1 MNLPNRLTLLRIA
14 LIPLCVLFIILN
26 LNILSGVVF
35 IIASLTDFLDGH
47 IARRDNIVTNFGK
60 FADPVA
66 DKILVLAVMI
76 ALIPSGAYPWWAACI
91 VAAREL
97 SVDGLRL
104 VAVEQ
109 GLVIPAGKLG
119 KIKTSFQFFSVLS
132 ALFGLPAAVT
142 LTLCIIMAVLTVIS
156 GIQYF
161 AASRHVFAFKAQDQ
175 QAP

>member
-26 LNILSGVVF
+26 LNILAGVVF

-76 ALIPSGAYPWWAACI
+76 ALIPSGAYPW
-91 VAAREL
+91 
-97 SVDGLRL
+97 
-104 VAVEQ
+104 
-109 GLVIPAGKLG
+109 
-119 KIKTSFQFFSVLS
+119 
-132 ALFGLPAAVT
+132 
-142 LTLCIIMAVLTVIS
+142 
-156 GIQYF
+156 
-161 AASRHVFAFKAQDQ
+161 
-175 QAP
+175 

>member
-26 LNILSGVVF
+26 LNILAGVVF

-132 ALFGLPAAVT
+132 ALFGLPAVVT
-142 LTLCIIMAVLTVIS
+142 LALCIIMAVLTVIS
-156 GIQYF
+156 GVQYF

>member
-26 LNILSGVVF
+26 LNILAGVVF

-76 ALIPSGAYPWWAACI
+76 ALISSGAYPWWAACI